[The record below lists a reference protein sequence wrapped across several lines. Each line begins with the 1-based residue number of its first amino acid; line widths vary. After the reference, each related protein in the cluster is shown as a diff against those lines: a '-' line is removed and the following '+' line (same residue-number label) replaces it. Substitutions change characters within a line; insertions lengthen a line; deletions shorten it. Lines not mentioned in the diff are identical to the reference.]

1 MFFQE
6 SPALTYLRTK
16 LLQST
21 QVLLGS
27 LFVLFTVILTVGCGQ
42 VITLTPTPPPPPTP
56 TVSLTL
62 AANAP
67 DATPTPAPYTPAPT
81 PTPTVT
87 PTPIVHTVRSGDSLL
102 SIATQYDITV
112 SNLQEANGILDPR
125 TLQIGQQL
133 IIPRPEAAEAAAAA
147 TSTPTPYS
155 VTIQNV
161 YLNDTTAGNLWILGE
176 VHNESDVA
184 LEQVQVAVILLNEKG
199 GEIRRKESF
208 VALDLIDPDQRA
220 PFGLLFE
227 PPVPSFS
234 NYQVLV
240 LHAVPAYIGSYYR
253 DLQVNRLESEH
264 ERYASY
270 TVKGV
275 ILNTGPEEAVGVQV
289 VLTAY
294 DSLDRVVAM
303 RKIDPDYNV
312 VPRGGETNF
321 TAILTPFGG
330 PITRF
335 EAVAQGRR
343 LQPTQP

>member
-6 SPALTYLRTK
+6 LSSLAHLRKK
-16 LLQST
+16 LIRSIQAHLD
-21 QVLLGS
+21 S
-27 LFVLFTVILTVGCGQ
+27 LFVLLIVMLTVGCGQ
-42 VITLTPTPPPPPTP
+42 IITLTPTPPPPPTP

-62 AANAP
+62 AANVP
-67 DATPTPAPYTPAPT
+67 EATPTPAPYTPAPT
-81 PTPTVT
+81 PTPTIT

-112 SNLQEANGILDPR
+112 SNLQDANGILDPR

-133 IIPRPEAAEAAAAA
+133 IIPRPEAAEAAAATA
-147 TSTPTPYS
+147 TPTPYP

-161 YLNDTTAGNLWILGE
+161 YLNNTTVDNLWILGE
-176 VHNESDVA
+176 VFNESDVA
-184 LEQVQVAVILLNEKG
+184 LEQAQVAAILLNEKG
-199 GEIRRKESF
+199 EEIGRKESF
-208 VALDLIDPDQRA
+208 VALDLIDPTQRA
-220 PFGLLFE
+220 PFALLFE
-227 PPVPSFS
+227 APVPTFS
-234 NYQVLV
+234 NYQVVV
-240 LHAVPAYIGSYYR
+240 LHAVPAYVGSYYR

-275 ILNTGPEEAVGVQV
+275 ILNTGPEEAVAVQV

-303 RKIDPDYNV
+303 RKIDPEYNV